1 MTRRMYTKYKRV
13 LEELKLKQ
21 LDVYRVRDRDILR
34 IMLPDGSVRL
44 VELPRRREEMTVD
57 EFKKHILSLLG
68 TE

>member
-21 LDVYRVRDRDILR
+21 LDVYRVKDRDILR
-34 IMLPDGSVRL
+34 IMLPNGSVRL